1 VIITTTEQILSS
13 SWNENKNEVFP
24 LRTPA
29 RWFGTTPP
37 GLDDIKLWEEIFY
50 QPGLIGVY
58 VSWEPYEEF
67 YIIVHLLHLDKQ
79 FIEVFYEDDAVD
91 RVLERCKYFNIMLPS
106 KEIFVES

>member
-1 VIITTTEQILSS
+1 MIITTTEQILSS
-13 SWNENKNEVFP
+13 SWNEDKNEVFP

-29 RWFGTTPP
+29 RWLESTSLE
-37 GLDDIKLWEEIFY
+37 LDDIKLWEEIFY

-79 FIEVFYEDDAVD
+79 FIETFYGDDAVA
-91 RVLERCKYFNIMLPS
+91 RVIERCKNFNIILS
-106 KEIFVES
+106 SNEIFVES